1 MSKMDNVISAYK
13 KHGFKGSDLIKA
25 FKELR
30 EEFKDAEDPTMTRV
44 CRLAYEHI
52 EANKN
57 FTVDV
62 FEEDREEG
70 DQTSFEYFLE
80 LIQDS
85 QNKFNREE
93 IQEYKVLLLEDLGQ

>member
-1 MSKMDNVISAYK
+1 
-13 KHGFKGSDLIKA
+13 
-25 FKELR
+25 
-30 EEFKDAEDPTMTRV
+30 MTRV